1 MRSSPSPINGPA
13 HRFADAIWRAS
24 TMAHAGTM
32 DLGQNVQS
40 KPNGNP
46 WPLLGL
52 AVAVVAIIAAVW
64 FASSAGLVGG
74 QLAAKPA
81 DRSYDAI
88 EAQRGALALS
98 TDRGYD
104 AIEAQRGTVAG
115 RVQVCRAI
123 SPTTGFTVNAACTT
137 ADAAYVQA
145 TVNGGWSAAQYDV
158 TRMIYLAPATKIAE
172 PALDFKAA
180 KLLAAA
186 KAAQGAVVAPGTTVP
201 SLPSGTFHAGNPAV
215 GDPIVLLPGIRT
227 IDIPVRRDRV
237 GGP

>member
-32 DLGQNVQS
+32 DLGQNVQA

-88 EAQRGALALS
+88 EAQRGAMLLV
-98 TDRGYD
+98 TDRNYD
-104 AIEAQRGTVAG
+104 AIEAHRVALG
-115 RVQVCRAI
+115 VAAPVCRSFSPTSGQAFNVSCSAQAAAAAAAASCGAI
-123 SPTTGFTVNAACTT
+123 SVATGFTLNAACV
-137 ADAAYVQA
+137 AA
-145 TVNGGWSAAQYDV
+145 
-158 TRMIYLAPATKIAE
+158 
-172 PALDFKAA
+172 
-180 KLLAAA
+180 
-186 KAAQGAVVAPGTTVP
+186 
-201 SLPSGTFHAGNPAV
+201 
-215 GDPIVLLPGIRT
+215 
-227 IDIPVRRDRV
+227 
-237 GGP
+237 